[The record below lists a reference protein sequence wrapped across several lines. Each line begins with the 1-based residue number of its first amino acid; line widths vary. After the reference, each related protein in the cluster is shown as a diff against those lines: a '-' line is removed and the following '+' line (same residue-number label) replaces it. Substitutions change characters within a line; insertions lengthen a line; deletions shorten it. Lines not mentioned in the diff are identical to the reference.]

1 MAIQITTELLGDHP
15 KLNDISINGH
25 ELSTSW
31 LRDGDGLIGFGEW
44 RTTSVFGANRFSD
57 ARTWWHQQLANLSIQ
72 NSVHGS
78 GTGPLL
84 FTSFAFD
91 ESQESRLVIPE
102 VVIGQKSGKSWIT
115 WIGSDHQPS
124 VEVRTNSTNSGE
136 IKWSSGALSD
146 EKWKAQV
153 SKAVE
158 QIKAGNL
165 EKVVLARDLIATSSQ
180 EILPSNLIN
189 YLVANYPT
197 TWVFLV
203 SNLIGATPE
212 LLVRLSKSLV
222 TSRVLAGTI
231 RKTGDEARDLGLA
244 ASLAKS
250 SKDLEEHE
258 YAVRSVAN
266 AIAPYCS
273 STNVPEVPFVLHLA
287 NLMHLATDVTGVI
300 NDAATPVDVFTL
312 LQSLHPS
319 AAVCG
324 TPTSAASALIAEL
337 EEMNRARYAGPVG
350 WVDARGDGELGIA
363 LRTGQLSVDKKSLRI
378 FAGCGIVAGSI
389 PEDELAE
396 SQAKLT
402 PMRTALETRV

>member
-44 RTTSVFGANRFSD
+44 RTTSVFGPNRFSD